1 MPFSHLVLVLGYMP
15 PIEYGVIGCHYANP
29 KPFIHKPVK
38 IGNGKIHHTPHPVG
52 LRKIKRVSLEVFL
65 RLKEF
70 VNSIRVITPRGNR
83 KKTILKLGNPVIATQ
98 NCTYDYEPS
107 NMIYVQDSP
116 LWQWRRVAQ
125 WDRYINDPY
134 ENIKSGHMIT

>member
-1 MPFSHLVLVLGYMP
+1 M
-15 PIEYGVIGCHYANP
+15 
-29 KPFIHKPVK
+29 
-38 IGNGKIHHTPHPVG
+38 
-52 LRKIKRVSLEVFL
+52 
-65 RLKEF
+65 
-70 VNSIRVITPRGNR
+70 
-83 KKTILKLGNPVIATQ
+83 Q

-107 NMIYVQDSP
+107 NAIYVHDSP